1 MSTSGGA
8 GVWTQISLG
17 PFTPTATGIV
27 TLRLISAAAAT
38 GNAYFDTAC
47 VPHLDTSS
55 MDYYNR
61 GEPIAVLDSQSSA
74 GSSGVVGSRIF
85 SGF

>member
-1 MSTSGGA
+1 MSTSGVRGF
-8 GVWTQISLG
+8 GHRSVSDHSHQRQQD
-17 PFTPTATGIV
+17 IV

-38 GNAYFDTAC
+38 GNAYFDTAS
-47 VPHLDTSS
+47 VPNLDTSS